1 MKNFFISKSRRLRS
15 TPFTS
20 RIEKQGLKSYT
31 VYKRY
36 WCYKCGK
43 YIDED
48 YSAVEERAINNT
60 TATLY
65 QRYIHRPFSQ
75 ETRLYCLPCFNLKNN
90 Y

>member
-1 MKNFFISKSRRLRS
+1 MIETFLNRLPEEIYVKIYKYINPISN
-15 TPFTS
+15 
-20 RIEKQGLKSYT
+20 SYT